1 MARSRLLLALITT
14 LIVVG
19 AVGLVLWQ
27 ADSWRPSESATQ
39 DHAAFRAGV
48 LPQGISGAR
57 APQFTLD
64 DARGGRMSTAS
75 LKGRPYVVTFLY
87 ADCQDV
93 CPLIA
98 QEIKQA
104 FEQLGRRGRELTAVA
119 VTADPEGDTPTV
131 VRSWLQRMRMPARFR
146 YLVGSRDEVEAV
158 WRAHY
163 AAGQPEDRLE
173 SAHSAS
179 IWLVDRRGRWRAKF
193 SGGIPVPPSDIAHD
207 LRILLDE
214 RAEPDL
220 R

>member
-1 MARSRLLLALITT
+1 MLSCGLFVVCVVSLI
-14 LIVVG
+14 
-19 AVGLVLWQ
+19 LWQ
-27 ADSWRPSESATQ
+27 V
-39 DHAAFRAGV
+39 DHSKRVTSIAPGQSAAFRAGL
-48 LPQGISGAR
+48 LPQGVRGAR

-64 DARGGRMSTAS
+64 DARGGRLSTTA
-75 LKGRPYVVTFLY
+75 LKGRPYLVTFLY
-87 ADCQDV
+87 ADCRDV

-104 FEQLGRRGRELTAVA
+104 FQQLGRRGREVTAVA
-119 VTADPEGDTPTV
+119 VTADPESDTPAV
-131 VRSWLQRMRMPARFR
+131 VRSWLRRMRMPARFR
-146 YLVGSRDEVEAV
+146 YLVGSRGDVEAV

-163 AAGQPEDRLE
+163 AAGQPRDRLE

-214 RAEPDL
+214 PASPDL